1 MIYPLANPLIR
12 SLVSPLTR
20 DGGGSLQPHMLTLLV
35 SLNPTA
41 LTLDSGSGPTA
52 LILFL

>member
-1 MIYPLANPLIR
+1 MRLGLGNN
-12 SLVSPLTR
+12 LVKQGLSFTR
-20 DGGGSLQPHMLTLLV
+20 FPTMLTLLV

-41 LTLDSGSGPTA
+41 LTLEIEGVQTA

>member
-12 SLVSPLTR
+12 SLINPLTR

-41 LTLDSGSGPTA
+41 LTLDIEGVPTA
-52 LILFL
+52 LILYL